1 MKKMFKARATNLPK
15 YMISQFKEVER
26 TVFLT
31 VIGAKTGA
39 GAESNSSSPATM
51 DAPVTS

>member
-15 YMISQFKEVER
+15 YMISQFKEVECS
-26 TVFLT
+26 FLT

-39 GAESNSSSPATM
+39 VAESNSSSPATL